1 MTERPSTS
9 TGPGAGRRAA
19 TTPPAPRDAGAR
31 RLDGLVST
39 VGRVMVLS
47 GASAAVYAGCLAA
60 VSGLQADADG
70 AAILA
75 AAPGVASLAQLTAGN
90 DRLEAA
96 IVGAGSA
103 AGDVAGGYA
112 ATAELVA
119 AYEARLQALAALVTD
134 VADEAAA
141 LPDRVALPPVS
152 ILGTT
157 APAPRSRATT
167 GASGG

>member
-9 TGPGAGRRAA
+9 TGAGAGRRAA
-19 TTPPAPRDAGAR
+19 ATPAASRDAGAR

-39 VGRVMVLS
+39 VARVMVLS

-60 VSGLQADADG
+60 VAGLQAEADD
-70 AAILA
+70 AAIRV
-75 AAPGVASLAQLTAGN
+75 AAPGVASIEQLRAAN

-96 IVGAGSA
+96 IVDAGSE

-112 ATAELVA
+112 AAADLVA

-134 VADEAAA
+134 VADDAAA
-141 LPDRVALPPVS
+141 LPDRVALPPVR
-152 ILGTT
+152 IRGTT